1 MAIAANIF
9 AKCAPA
15 LGTNIKQCASVTLC
29 SAIPVE
35 SGDLAEIFTKNGD
48 FRYLDALFKFE
59 FELKSCDA
67 PQNGMYDFL
76 MANKVSWGR
85 KIAPKRANAGVYSV
99 DPFVMGRRYWPINN
113 AYWHALNG
121 TASGGNWQID
131 VVSTTGVPFDVRTFI
146 ADDEVAITSETNGG
160 SRSVTFWKI
169 VSSTALTAT
178 HGRLVLS
185 SLNGGS
191 NLPADKLTYPVTG
204 LLRRTVNNK
213 NDTESFCNEPTT
225 YTNWS
230 NVPFWYGTSRITT
243 CKSELYDQWRQY
255 LLEGNP
261 YYKEF
266 QDLDEIEV
274 NKQVAAEWQRRW
286 ADAFFFSKAAS
297 ANQTLASYNSLPD
310 ITSAESPNLDVPTG
324 AKCVGKRA
332 YPVGVYEQLAEC
344 NRIADVQGATLILS
358 DLFRSL
364 YDIWRLR
371 QSQGDNS
378 NMIDLF
384 MDTTQAD
391 NFNTAMIQYYNAK
404 LQGTLRVN
412 MNVGGDFDPTQMAQI
427 KQAKFGFSYR
437 TYSLLWP
444 IGLKINV
451 VTHFFFDDA
460 ISAALQAGLSTN
472 LERNLW
478 VLDFKG
484 VYPFIVSSNRVVTNT
499 NPAALQG
506 VDATYACTMKIPTE
520 QKTMTSMSWGVVVD
534 CPASNLIIENL
545 GAGVPDAK
553 TDDGYSK
560 YPLSGNATTTTP
572 A

>member
-1 MAIAANIF
+1 MAIAANVF

-15 LGTNIKQCASVTLC
+15 LGTNIKQCSSVTLC
-29 SAIPVE
+29 NAIPVE
-35 SGDLAEIFTKNGD
+35 TGDLTEIFTKNGD

-85 KIAPKRANAGVYSV
+85 KISPKRANAGVYSV
-99 DPFVMGRRYWPINN
+99 EPFVMGRRYWPINN

-131 VVSTTGVPFDVRTFI
+131 VVSTTGVPFDVRSFI

-169 VSSTALTAT
+169 VSSVALTAT

-191 NLPADKLTYPVTG
+191 NLPADKLTYPVIG

-213 NDTESFCNEPTT
+213 NDTESFCNEPTA

-324 AKCVGKRA
+324 AKCIGKRA

-344 NRIADVQGATLILS
+344 NRVADLQGASLILS

-412 MNVGGDFDPTQMAQI
+412 MPIGGDFDPTQMAQI

-460 ISAALQAGLSTN
+460 ITAAIQSGISSN

-484 VYPFIVSSNRVVTNT
+484 VYPFIVASNRVVTNT
-499 NPAALQG
+499 NPQALQG
-506 VDATYACTMKIPTE
+506 IDATYSCTMKIPTE

-534 CPASNLIIENL
+534 CPASNLIIENI
-545 GAGVPDAK
+545 GSGVPNAT
-553 TDDGYSK
+553 TDDGVSK